1 MQIHMLSLLFLWF
14 CGCTIGNTKLYTLH
28 VLNLAIILVETSC
41 RFYFLQIF
49 KEKFR
54 KSQNLE
60 KLWGLKYLMY
70 HTEFFCN
77 LNSVNAYF
85 ICI

>member
-1 MQIHMLSLLFLWF
+1 MHLLSLLFLWF
-14 CGCTIGNTKLYTLH
+14 YGCTIRNTEPYVLQ
-28 VLNLAIILVETSC
+28 VLNLAIILVETCC

-60 KLWGLKYLMY
+60 KLWELKYLMFPA
-70 HTEFFCN
+70 EFFCN
-77 LNSVNAYF
+77 LKSVSAHV

>member
-1 MQIHMLSLLFLWF
+1 MHMLSLLFLWF
-14 CGCTIGNTKLYTLH
+14 CGCTIRNPENCVLQ
-28 VLNLAIILVETSC
+28 VLNLAIVLVETFC

-49 KEKFR
+49 KEKLR

-60 KLWGLKYLMY
+60 KLRGLKYLMY
-70 HTEFFCN
+70 PTEIFWN
-77 LNSVNAYF
+77 LNSVNTHF